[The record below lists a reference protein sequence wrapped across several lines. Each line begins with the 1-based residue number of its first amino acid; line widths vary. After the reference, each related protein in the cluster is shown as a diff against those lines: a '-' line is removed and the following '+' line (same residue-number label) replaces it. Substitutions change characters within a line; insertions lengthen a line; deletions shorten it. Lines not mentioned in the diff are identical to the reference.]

1 MSNSRI
7 VTLSLAGGS
16 DSEYII
22 RDKAGITIGRIYIVE
37 MSKEDECCC
46 FRIKLY
52 RVGKESYEYLK
63 DSLMLML
70 LSLFNNMKLNKVNVI
85 TDEDIN
91 IGPFIE
97 LGFRL
102 EGILSDNSIIINEY
116 RDEFIFG
123 IDHSSF
129 QERSIKKKLILEG
142 RKIELRILTPENA
155 EELLQYYERNKEHL
169 EPFEPARDKKFYT
182 LETQKKDL
190 IENYKQYLNGIG
202 LNFGIFSKDKLVGK
216 IRVSNIVMGVFKN
229 AFVGYSIDKDEQGKG
244 YMTEAVRLV
253 IDYCFE
259 YIGLHRIEATTLVDN
274 VKSQAV
280 LKHCGFKEIGTCE
293 KYLFINGE
301 WRDHKI
307 FYKVNEE

>member
-1 MSNSRI
+1 MSNSRS

-22 RDKAGITIGRIYIVE
+22 RDKAGITIGRVFIIE
-37 MSKEDECCC
+37 MSKVDEHCC

-52 RVGKESYEYLK
+52 RVGKESHEYIK
-63 DSLMLML
+63 DSLTLML
-70 LSLFNNMKLNKVNVI
+70 LSLFKNMKVNKVSVI

-102 EGILSDNSIIINEY
+102 EGVLSDNSVVNNEY
-116 RDEFIFG
+116 KDEFIFG

-129 QERSIKKKLILEG
+129 QGSSIKKKLTLEG

-169 EPFEPARDKKFYT
+169 EPFEPTRDKKFYT

-190 IENYKQYLNGIG
+190 IENYKHYLNGTG
-202 LNFGIFSKDKLVGK
+202 LTFGIFSKDKLIGK

-229 AFVGYSIDKDEQGKG
+229 AFVGYSVDKDEQGKG

-253 IDYCFE
+253 TDYCFKDM
-259 YIGLHRIEATTLVDN
+259 GLHRIEATTLVDN

-280 LKHCGFKEIGTCE
+280 LMHCGFKEIGTCE